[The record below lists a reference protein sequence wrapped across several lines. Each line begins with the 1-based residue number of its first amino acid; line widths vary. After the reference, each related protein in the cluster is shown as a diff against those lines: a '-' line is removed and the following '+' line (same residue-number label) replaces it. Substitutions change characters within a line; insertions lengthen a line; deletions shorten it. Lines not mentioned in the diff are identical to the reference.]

1 MSLANY
7 LLLDNKSNK
16 REFNLGNVQVDLSEI
31 EADTVIIQNSLKAP
45 EIDELNKKI
54 DNLQQQIND
63 LTTSIY
69 ILSDQ
74 LNPFLQSFNITNTD
88 ITIDKNVTIKGNFI
102 NGE

>member
-16 REFNLGNVQVDLSEI
+16 REFNLGNVNVDLSEI
-31 EADTVIIQNSLKAP
+31 EADNVVILNSLKAP

-54 DNLQQQIND
+54 DNLQQQITD

-74 LNPFLQSFNITNTD
+74 LSPFLQSFNITNTD
-88 ITIDKNVTIKGNFI
+88 ITIEKSVTIRGNFI